1 MGIASA
7 QPKKLVTALTIFG
20 IREKQNT
27 VFCEVSLG
35 KNNSA
40 PLTYRCTHHS
50 IGRPTLKGG
59 VVNSKGRLEVVGEV
73 KSKPALTQNSKHLF
87 EYKTTTT
94 LAI

>member
-40 PLTYRCTHHS
+40 PHTYRCTHHS
-50 IGRPTLKGG
+50 IGRPTLKGVERFSERVG
-59 VVNSKGRLEVVGEV
+59 PRIILLESV
-73 KSKPALTQNSKHLF
+73 KNF
-87 EYKTTTT
+87 EKIEY
-94 LAI
+94 LRY